1 MHLKCIYATFRLPHT
16 THYTQHAQTDTGAYK
31 YPDPRTGEPINFN
44 FLPTY
49 ADAGLGVMPH
59 TVQVC
64 LSCLVLS
71 CLVLS
76 SLVLSSLA
84 LPSLSVSCICVLL

>member
-1 MHLKCIYATFRLPHT
+1 MSIFHQTHHLHCACATFHLPHIHSYHTHT
-16 THYTQHAQTDTGAYK
+16 THFTQTDTGAYK

-64 LSCLVLS
+64 VVCV
-71 CLVLS
+71 CV
-76 SLVLSSLA
+76 A
-84 LPSLSVSCICVLL
+84 LPILSVPFIYVLL